1 MKKVLMLGPVPPPY
15 GGIAAVMD
23 TILHSSLTKDYS
35 FDIFEREGIFPPGY
49 SGFIGKNVFR
59 LKRFLRFF
67 KELREKQHDFIH
79 LQSVF
84 NGSFSGTII
93 FMLIARLTQTKILL
107 HLHGTD
113 WDTWYTRASKW
124 KQFRNRTALRI
135 PSQILVLYK
144 VWQTNINRLIPNAE
158 VHVLGNWIEMREA
171 PDSTEVV
178 QAKRDLGISKENFTV
193 ITVGFVGW
201 RKGSYD
207 ILDAVPVVAQ
217 ACDSVRFIFVGG
229 EEYSGEIGP
238 FNERV
243 QNENLGKWVLFTGEV
258 PREKVPGY
266 LACADVFLLP
276 SHREGMPISIIEA
289 MRGGVPIISTL
300 VGAIPEMIEN
310 GTSGILINPGA
321 PDEIAEAVLSL
332 KRDDS
337 LRRRLAEGSRRAF
350 EEKYEISKGIH
361 ELASVYRSMC
371 SE

>member
-1 MKKVLMLGPVPPPY
+1 
-15 GGIAAVMD
+15 
-23 TILHSSLTKDYS
+23 
-35 FDIFEREGIFPPGY
+35 
-49 SGFIGKNVFR
+49 
-59 LKRFLRFF
+59 
-67 KELREKQHDFIH
+67 
-79 LQSVF
+79 
-84 NGSFSGTII
+84 
-93 FMLIARLTQTKILL
+93 
-107 HLHGTD
+107 
-113 WDTWYTRASKW
+113 
-124 KQFRNRTALRI
+124 
-135 PSQILVLYK
+135 LVLYK

-171 PDSTEVV
+171 PDSTEVEQV
-178 QAKRDLGISKENFTV
+178 KRDLGISKENFTV

-207 ILDAVPVVAQ
+207 ILDAVPLVVQ

-229 EEYSGEIGP
+229 EEYPGEIGP

-371 SE
+371 SG